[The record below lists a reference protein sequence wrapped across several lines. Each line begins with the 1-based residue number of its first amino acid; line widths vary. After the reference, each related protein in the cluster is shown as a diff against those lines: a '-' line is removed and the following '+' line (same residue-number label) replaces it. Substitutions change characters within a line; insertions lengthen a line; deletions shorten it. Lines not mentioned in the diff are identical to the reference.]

1 MKKDVIK
8 VLEEK
13 RDQIAAGTEMI
24 VAKTRDWQ
32 VIVAYMNNRF
42 NEIDLT
48 PEQQEKLKRYQYIH
62 AELSSFKYTE
72 QEVIIQVMNMF
83 DVKIVQA
90 YEDLNSTKEI
100 FSKVLSI
107 KKRFEQKM
115 QYEAAKKVLH
125 KCEELQDFKAY
136 AAVHKNIVL
145 LLRDIQEEEDN
156 AGELFDGHTFEVVV
170 DPRLIGAPKVDR
182 KAVLYAINAKRSKKI
197 NASIFEDIDHEDV
210 K

>member
-107 KKRFEQKM
+107 KKRFEQK
-115 QYEAAKKVLH
+115 
-125 KCEELQDFKAY
+125 
-136 AAVHKNIVL
+136 
-145 LLRDIQEEEDN
+145 IQEEEDN
-156 AGELFDGHTFEVVV
+156 AGELFDVPYF
-170 DPRLIGAPKVDR
+170 
-182 KAVLYAINAKRSKKI
+182 
-197 NASIFEDIDHEDV
+197 
-210 K
+210 